1 MISIFKICHTAIK
14 PLLISISFIVFCH
27 LSVDAQFIISGRVL
41 NGIDKKAVANVSVFL
56 SNATI
61 GTKTDGDGNFTLQ
74 NVKPGKYELVVS
86 IIGFYTYHQT
96 VVVNNG
102 PINLMD
108 IEISVK
114 TEILK
119 EVRIKSGVD
128 AHWQRNYEWFKEGF
142 LGTSDLAKECKIL
155 NPAVL
160 DFDYDEKID
169 SLTVSSG
176 EFLVIENKAL
186 GYTVKYLVDSFVR
199 GNNGQNIHYEGS
211 VLFEPMKGTPSQ
223 EQRWLKSREKVY
235 EGSVMHF
242 LRSALNNRIEYEG
255 FRIFQY
261 AIYANPEK
269 PADSLI
275 EAKVKRY
282 KELKSKNTRYRDSLS
297 FWVAKSELP
306 KTLHSLMNF
315 PLNEKDIIRFTDQK
329 GIYGLGCEN
338 DGLYVMY
345 NKIRRF
351 SKKGDLTLLNSP
363 YNNDST
369 LLSFNSP
376 YVLFDDNGWII
387 NPNSISFTGLWGKNR
402 VAGLLPM
409 DYEVPKTINVINNN

>member
-1 MISIFKICHTAIK
+1 MISLFKICHTAVK
-14 PLLISISFIVFCH
+14 PLLTGISFIILCH
-27 LSVDAQFIISGRVL
+27 LSVNAQFSITGRVL
-41 NGIDKKAVANVSVFL
+41 NGIDKKALPNASVFL

-61 GTKTDGDGNFTLQ
+61 GTKTDASGNFTLQ
-74 NVKPGKYELVVS
+74 NVKPGKYELVIS

-96 VVVNNG
+96 IIVNNSS
-102 PINLMD
+102 LTLTD

-119 EVRIKSGVD
+119 EVRIRSGVD
-128 AHWQRNYEWFKEGF
+128 THWQRNYEWFKDGF

-155 NPAVL
+155 NPAIL
-160 DFDYDEKID
+160 DFDYDEKAD

-176 EFLVIENKAL
+176 DFLIIENKAL
-186 GYTVKYLVDSFVR
+186 GYKVKYLVDSFFR

-223 EQRWLKSREKVY
+223 EQRWLKRREKVY

-242 LRSALNNRIEYEG
+242 LRSALNNRIEDEG
-255 FRIFQY
+255 FRVFQY
-261 AIYANPEK
+261 AIYANPDR
-269 PADSLI
+269 PADSII
-275 EAKVKRY
+275 EAKVNLF

-297 FWVAKSELP
+297 FWVRKSELP
-306 KTLHSLMNF
+306 KILHSLMNF
-315 PLNEKDIIRFTDQK
+315 PLNEKDIIRLTDQK

-338 DGLYVMY
+338 DGLYITY

-351 SKKGDLTLLNSP
+351 SKNGDLTLLNSL
-363 YNNDST
+363 YNKEST

-409 DYEVPKTINVINNN
+409 DYEVPKDY

>member
-1 MISIFKICHTAIK
+1 MISLFKICHTAVK
-14 PLLISISFIVFCH
+14 PLLISISFIIFCH
-27 LSVDAQFIISGRVL
+27 LSVNAQFSISGRVL
-41 NGIDKKAVANVSVFL
+41 NGVDKKVVANASVFL

-61 GTKTDGDGNFTLQ
+61 GTKTNEEGDFTLQ

-96 VVVNNG
+96 VIVNNSSLT
-102 PINLMD
+102 LMN

-119 EVRIKSGVD
+119 EVRIRSGVD
-128 AHWQRNYEWFKEGF
+128 AHWQRNYEWFKDGF

-160 DFDYDEKID
+160 DFDYDEKTD

-176 EFLVIENKAL
+176 DFLVIENKAL
-186 GYTVKYLVDSFVR
+186 GYKVKYLVDSFVR

-211 VLFEPMKGTPSQ
+211 VLFEPMKGTPVQ
-223 EQRWLKSREKVY
+223 EQHWLKRREKVY

-242 LRSALNNRIEYEG
+242 LRSTLNNRIQDEG

-261 AIYANPEK
+261 AIYANPDR
-269 PADSLI
+269 PANSLI
-275 EAKVKRY
+275 EAKVNQY

-297 FWVAKSELP
+297 FWIAKSELP
-306 KTLHSLMNF
+306 KILHSLMNF
-315 PLNEKDIIRFTDQK
+315 PLNEKDIIRLTDQK
-329 GIYGLGCEN
+329 GLYALGCEN
-338 DGLYVMY
+338 DGLYITH
-345 NKIRRF
+345 NKARRF
-351 SKKGDLTLLNSP
+351 PKNGDLSLLNSP
-363 YNNDST
+363 YNNEST

-376 YVLFDDNGWII
+376 YVLFDDKGWIL
-387 NPNSISFTGLWGKNR
+387 NPNSISFTGSWGKNR

-409 DYEVPKTINVINNN
+409 DYEVSNAMEIMNDN